1 MTWMY
6 KENQEAYAVIKGSM
20 PKALKFRFK
29 ALCAQYGLK
38 MSEVLKVLISE
49 WVQADGPTSSF
60 MTNTW
65 DENRDNIADIKG
77 YIPSSLKTKFKVLC
91 AQKEVMQRFI
101 LYNLI
106 REWVETSSERNLL

>member
-1 MTWMY
+1 MY
-6 KENQEAYAVIKGSM
+6 KENQEAYAVIKASI

-38 MSEVLKVLISE
+38 MSEILEVLISE

-60 MTNTW
+60 MTNIL
-65 DENRDNIADIKG
+65 DENRDKIRDIKG
-77 YIPSSLKTKFKVLC
+77 YIPSSLKTQFKVLC

-106 REWVETSSERNLL
+106 REWVETSHESVIPFH